1 MNQILATIKC
11 PADEVPHIR
20 EQLQELGVNM
30 IEEQKVPYEQF
41 IEESYQLACSGRS
54 DHYLSV
60 QWRTPVS
67 YLHFSFDDSAE
78 GREQSYFIEFHLKQ
92 IPLNLCYTMS

>member
-41 IEESYQLACSGRS
+41 IEESRMNYDCVYQQAWEEKR
-54 DHYLSV
+54 LSLICIFLLMI
-60 QWRTPVS
+60 QRKAGS
-67 YLHFSFDDSAE
+67 KAIL
-78 GREQSYFIEFHLKQ
+78 
-92 IPLNLCYTMS
+92 

>member
-41 IEESYQLACSGRS
+41 IEESRMNYDCRC
-54 DHYLSV
+54 V
-60 QWRTPVS
+60 
-67 YLHFSFDDSAE
+67 
-78 GREQSYFIEFHLKQ
+78 
-92 IPLNLCYTMS
+92 

>member
-30 IEEQKVPYEQF
+30 IEEQKVPYKQF
-41 IEESYQLACSGRS
+41 IEDSRMNYDCVYQQA
-54 DHYLSV
+54 
-60 QWRTPVS
+60 WEEKKAVS

>member
-41 IEESYQLACSGRS
+41 IEESRMNYDCVYQQA
-54 DHYLSV
+54 
-60 QWRTPVS
+60 W
-67 YLHFSFDDSAE
+67 
-78 GREQSYFIEFHLKQ
+78 
-92 IPLNLCYTMS
+92 